1 MLLLQSHSRFLLE
14 ALLNRVQN
22 VDKATEVDYHWVE
35 FDDVRY
41 HVQVTMKNPH
51 IVLLSVSLPVPPP
64 ETIFIGGLPFGAIEA
79 IKAAYGN
86 VVQILDPPRDG
97 FNLTLKLN
105 LSKLPPNEE
114 NKHAL
119 LVKIASVR
127 EVVLGAPLRVV
138 LKHLA
143 SKTVASDIDQL
154 LALVHRPKESFFL
167 IPQAEKVTVVFPMRF
182 NDSIDTVLATSFLQE
197 FVEAR
202 RTAGLNNA
210 PLCMWS
216 SSPPLELKGV
226 PSETLSAN
234 AGFVTFVIF
243 PRHVEG
249 KKLDRTV
256 WNLSTFHAYVSY
268 HVKCSEGFMHTRMRR
283 RVESMIRTL
292 DRAKPDAEKLK
303 KSTSNKSF
311 KRLMQLNCTNVMELD
326 GWATTSPSDTRIKK
340 FLITVGVIQLGP
352 GQIGVNPSPSTRMKQ
367 SKDPFEAALEES
379 PGDSPDELEIETQ
392 PQTGTAA
399 GSATAAVT
407 GELEDEFDNLE
418 SQAPMSVS
426 AGPAAKMTMS
436 KNKDEYDEEDDENV
450 DVELGKFPSSSDP
463 AKMAKMQA
471 ILNQFTEDQ
480 MNRYESFRRSA
491 LQKSN
496 MRRLLVS
503 ITGSQKISLPMT
515 IVVCGIAKMFVGE
528 LVETARMVMTER
540 NESGPI
546 RPCHIREA
554 YRRLK
559 LEGKVPKR
567 SVPRLFR

>member
-234 AGFVTFVIF
+234 AGFVTF
-243 PRHVEG
+243 
-249 KKLDRTV
+249 
-256 WNLSTFHAYVSY
+256 
-268 HVKCSEGFMHTRMRR
+268 
-283 RVESMIRTL
+283 
-292 DRAKPDAEKLK
+292 
-303 KSTSNKSF
+303 
-311 KRLMQLNCTNVMELD
+311 

-352 GQIGVNPSPSTRMKQ
+352 GQIGVNPSPSTGFGFLETLGSRSIKKLHRMVLVQRMKQ